1 MLLLTKLLFE
11 TPSILPIFV
20 GLMKNRILHIF
31 QRVIIG
37 TLLIGLTAH
46 LLIPFFG
53 NAQKTAFTQWLDQ
66 NIVATG
72 DESEIRLRSTIRNL
86 PEKTDDFWMLLQEAS
101 EIISNNKEDFKI
113 SPFSK
118 PDKDDQVSGWLID
131 QWSQFKHQKSG
142 MDAVIPDALTQFQK
156 WTTQTERT
164 LVAVS
169 KNQQKNLNSYITTQI
184 RISTDLIKQSL
195 TPLIDGI
202 SINAP

>member
-1 MLLLTKLLFE
+1 
-11 TPSILPIFV
+11 
-20 GLMKNRILHIF
+20 MKNRIYYIL
-31 QRVIIG
+31 QRLIIA

-53 NAQKTAFTQWLDQ
+53 NAQKTAFTQWLGN
-66 NIVATG
+66 NIVSSG
-72 DESEIRLRSTIRNL
+72 DESEVRLRSTIRDL

-113 SPFSK
+113 SPFTK

-131 QWSQFKHQKSG
+131 QWSLFKHQKTG

-156 WTTQTERT
+156 WTTQTEGSLASVVR
-164 LVAVS
+164 
-169 KNQQKNLNSYITTQI
+169 NQQKNLTAYFTGLNLLLS
-184 RISTDLIKQSL
+184 DLVKQSV

>member
-1 MLLLTKLLFE
+1 LS

-20 GLMKNRILHIF
+20 GLMKNRFFQIL

-53 NAQKTAFTQWLDQ
+53 NAQKTAFTQWLDT

-72 DESEIRLRSTIRNL
+72 DETEIKLRSTIRNL
-86 PEKTDDFWMLLQEAS
+86 PDNTDDFWMLLQEAS
-101 EIISNNKEDFKI
+101 EIISNHKDEFRI

-118 PDKDDQVSGWLID
+118 PEKDDLVSGWLID
-131 QWSQFKHQKSG
+131 QWSIFKHQKAG
-142 MDAVIPDALTQFQK
+142 TNAVLPDVLSQFQK
-156 WTTQTERT
+156 WITQTNDT
-164 LVAVS
+164 AAS
-169 KNQQKNLNSYITTQI
+169 AFYNQQNHLRTFFNTHLPLLSDVIT
-184 RISTDLIKQSL
+184 RNL
-195 TPLIDGI
+195 TPLVDGI

>member
-1 MLLLTKLLFE
+1 M
-11 TPSILPIFV
+11 
-20 GLMKNRILHIF
+20 GLMKNRIFHIL
-31 QRVIIG
+31 QRVVIG

-101 EIISNNKEDFKI
+101 EIISNNREDFKI
-113 SPFSK
+113 SPFTK
-118 PDKDDQVSGWLID
+118 PEKDDQVSGWLID

-142 MDAVIPDALTQFQK
+142 MNAVIPDALTQLQK
-156 WTTQTERT
+156 WTTQTERS
-164 LVAVS
+164 LAAYLNS
-169 KNQQKNLNSYITTQI
+169 QKKNLHTFTTNQI
-184 RISTDLIKQSL
+184 RTFSDLIKRSL